1 MLGKATQG
9 RKSMELWHDMMEGEV
24 MDSWKI

>member
-1 MLGKATQG
+1 
-9 RKSMELWHDMMEGEV
+9 MELWHDMMEGEV